1 MHLEHNS
8 NFWNQYFFRE
18 QLSCFFVTP
27 VSSSLA
33 KKYIVR
39 FIGLSIALPQVTQ
52 ILASSKA
59 NMFKKYSLTSG

>member
-18 QLSCFFVTP
+18 QLSCFFMTP

-52 ILASSKA
+52 IFS
-59 NMFKKYSLTSG
+59 FK

>member
-1 MHLEHNS
+1 MCLEYNG

-27 VSSSLA
+27 VSSFLA

-39 FIGLSIALPQVTQ
+39 FIGLSVALPQVTQ

-59 NMFKKYSLTSG
+59 NMFKKYSLTLG